1 MKMERNALNMKF
13 AKMDNFDLILIK
25 NAFLIVNQL
34 KKVSIMK
41 LFVFIKMHMVIVK
54 LNNANIAIIVTFVLE
69 KKKAIALA
77 LILLLNKLLQ
87 IVFKFVRI

>member
-34 KKVSIMK
+34 K